1 MASGEIK
8 REPQITSKYYTVT
21 TGSSPHYDWYWV
33 NIELGN
39 EIDNVIGA
47 IPMETLHN
55 RQILIQRPS
64 YSTVLRVMSNE
75 KNDVVTIKVFFK
87 T

>member
-8 REPQITSKYYTVT
+8 REPQITSKNYTVT
-21 TGSSPHYDWYWV
+21 TGSSLHYDWYWA

-39 EIDNVIGA
+39 EIDNVISA
-47 IPMETLHN
+47 IPWETLHN
-55 RQILIQRPS
+55 RQVLIQRPA
-64 YSTVLRVMSNE
+64 YSTALRVMSNE

-87 T
+87 I